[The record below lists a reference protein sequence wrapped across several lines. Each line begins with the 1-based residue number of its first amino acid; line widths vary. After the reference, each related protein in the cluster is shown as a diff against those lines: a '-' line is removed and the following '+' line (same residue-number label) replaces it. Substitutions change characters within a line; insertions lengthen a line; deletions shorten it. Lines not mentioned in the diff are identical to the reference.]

1 MLFGEYKCS
10 GQGADY
16 SNRVPYAKQLKESE
30 VSRFLDVDF
39 IDGTEWLPNI
49 ETNVIKA
56 PMYDNLGKWFAPII
70 IHSRRI
76 RIDRVKISKTQN
88 NYRQKQPFIT
98 ETKRLCKSVEGYHTV
113 CLPDLSNRPSAE
125 EQVALTTASGDRLSF
140 PTNIPNTF
148 TDTDKKEKKKC

>member
-56 PMYDNLGKWFAPII
+56 PMYDNLGK
-70 IHSRRI
+70 
-76 RIDRVKISKTQN
+76 
-88 NYRQKQPFIT
+88 
-98 ETKRLCKSVEGYHTV
+98 
-113 CLPDLSNRPSAE
+113 
-125 EQVALTTASGDRLSF
+125 
-140 PTNIPNTF
+140 
-148 TDTDKKEKKKC
+148 